1 MVVWYG
7 RTGTGTTYAV
17 KKGELSLHA
26 MSSND
31 HMVSVD
37 NAAATDVQAKI
48 TQGDL
53 PRELIYVGKCNNYKN
68 KI

>member
-17 KKGELSLHA
+17 KKGELSLYA
-26 MSSND
+26 MSSSD
-31 HMVSVD
+31 HLVSVD
-37 NAAATDVQAKI
+37 NAAATDVRAKV

-53 PRELIYVGKCNNYKN
+53 PWEFIFA
-68 KI
+68 